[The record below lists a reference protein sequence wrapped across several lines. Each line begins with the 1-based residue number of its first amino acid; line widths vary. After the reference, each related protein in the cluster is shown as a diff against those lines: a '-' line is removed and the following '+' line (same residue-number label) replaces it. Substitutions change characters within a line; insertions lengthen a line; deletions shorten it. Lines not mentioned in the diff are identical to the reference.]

1 MLNKYIDE
9 VRKAKGPAPAAKK
22 EETKPAEPKK
32 EETKPAE
39 PKKESAGGGEEEIIR
54 RRSAGLAGSISFRE
68 SPSNRGRTP

>member
-1 MLNKYIDE
+1 MTQRANMLNKYIDE
-9 VRKAKGPAPAAKK
+9 VRKAKGPAPA
-22 EETKPAEPKK
+22 PKK

-39 PKKESAGGGEEEIIR
+39 PKKEKEEAEEEIIR